1 MLLLQSWN
9 LQTSWKLFSI
19 IVIMCN
25 VHCETLLCIFKVY
38 RTVIHSLTFGTSQI
52 ITIILNNLQIVHM
65 SQLCQIL
72 SKVSRTYDAH
82 FISRNNIA
90 NNKFSR
96 LKKSLNIGLNLQSTY
111 QPCNKCLFN
120 TEKKFGCRKQKL
132 DSHNRT
138 IVTKTQFL
146 VFGNKPFFRKK
157 IFFSLKD

>member
-72 SKVSRTYDAH
+72 SKVSRTFEA
-82 FISRNNIA
+82 
-90 NNKFSR
+90 
-96 LKKSLNIGLNLQSTY
+96 KKKLVYIRLNLQSTY